1 MRREPRTPIIILLL
15 VSALVTAYGGCYCF
29 LVNWGIDVRNGY
41 DAVKIPCY
49 WHGGLASEIL
59 FWPAHQIDRGA
70 RPDVWG
76 ESSAEVQLTRSEF
89 RKLLATRK
97 S

>member
-1 MRREPRTPIIILLL
+1 MRKEPKTAIIILLL
-15 VSALVTAYGGCYCF
+15 VAAVMTAYGGSYWF
-29 LVNWGIDVRNGY
+29 LINWGMDIRNGY

-70 RPDVWG
+70 RPDVWSQ
-76 ESSAEVQLTRSEF
+76 SSAEVQLTRSEF
-89 RKLLATRK
+89 RKFQATAK
-97 S
+97 N